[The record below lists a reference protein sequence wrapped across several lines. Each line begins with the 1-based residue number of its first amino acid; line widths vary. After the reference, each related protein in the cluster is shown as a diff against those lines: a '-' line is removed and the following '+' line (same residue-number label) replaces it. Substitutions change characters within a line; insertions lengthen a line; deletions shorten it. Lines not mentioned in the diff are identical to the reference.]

1 MEKSNKENWC
11 EPHKCASLLINTMEL
26 RGRLNMYRHLQ
37 KINCLTGKGKY
48 EYYAESRSR
57 LFDWKDAKCEKIMG
71 SRLANQLLK
80 IGIKRMGQFEI
91 FTKEQLI
98 EKGIKKSST
107 NRMWMHTDKMKIRL
121 GV

>member
-1 MEKSNKENWC
+1 MEESKTNKWC
-11 EPHKCASLLINTMEL
+11 DASKCASLLINTMEL

-37 KINCLTGKGKY
+37 EINCLTGKGKY

-57 LFDWKDAKCEKIMG
+57 LFDWKDTNCQKIMG
-71 SRLANQLLK
+71 ARLANQLLK

-91 FTKEQLI
+91 YTKEQLV
-98 EKGIKKSST
+98 EKGIKKSSI

-121 GV
+121 GI